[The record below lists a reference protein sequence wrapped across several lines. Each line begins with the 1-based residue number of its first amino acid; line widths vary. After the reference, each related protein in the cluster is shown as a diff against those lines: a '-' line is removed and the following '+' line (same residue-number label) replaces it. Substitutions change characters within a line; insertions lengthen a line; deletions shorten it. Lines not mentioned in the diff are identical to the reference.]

1 MKKTRQPTIQ
11 EIKTKKMQTDLLTA
25 QQLAANLYEQN
36 ATKDQAIKDLQQT
49 VAALYEGSVK

>member
-1 MKKTRQPTIQ
+1 MKKNRQPTIQ

-36 ATKDQAIKDLQQT
+36 ATKDQEIKDLQQT